1 MTKEL
6 NTEVEKV
13 SYALGMDVGFS
24 FQSLPAEID
33 IDSLIQGISDISKGD
48 TPLLNEQEFAAEM
61 QQFQAQMQQKQQEMK
76 AEAEGKNKEAGD
88 AYLAENKEREGVTV
102 TESGLQYE
110 VLVEGDGEIPTAD
123 KSVTVHYT
131 GMLIDGT
138 VFDSSVERGEPAT
151 FPVNGVIQGWIE
163 ALQLMAEGSKFRLVI
178 PSNLAYGERG
188 AGQQIGPHSTLVFE
202 VELLSVN

>member
-33 IDSLIQGISDISKGD
+33 IDSLIQGISDISKGE

-61 QQFQAQMQQKQQEMK
+61 QQFQQQMQQKQQEMQAK
-76 AEAEGKNKEAGD
+76 AQEENQGAGE
-88 AYLAENKEREGVTV
+88 AYLAENKERDGVTV

-131 GMLIDGT
+131 GTLIDGT

>member
-6 NTEVEKV
+6 KTEVEKV

-24 FQSLPAEID
+24 FESLPAEID
-33 IDSLIQGISDISKGD
+33 IDSLIQGISDISKGE
-48 TPLLNEQEFAAEM
+48 TPLLDEKEFAAEM
-61 QQFQAQMQQKQQEMK
+61 QQFQAKMQEKREEMQS
-76 AEAEGKNKEAGD
+76 EATEVNQGLGD
-88 AYLAENKEREGVTV
+88 TYLAENQAREGVTV

-110 VLVEGDGEIPTAD
+110 VLVEGDGVIPTAD

-131 GMLIDGT
+131 GSLIDGT

-202 VELLSVN
+202 VELISVN

>member
-1 MTKEL
+1 MSKEL

-33 IDSLIQGISDISKGD
+33 IDALIQGISDISKGE
-48 TPLLNEQEFAAEM
+48 TPQLNEQEFAAEM

-76 AEAEGKNKEAGD
+76 AEAEGQNKEAGD

-131 GMLIDGT
+131 GTLIDGT